1 MERLRHFGLLM
12 VIFMSGCAPSKE
24 ARSAGQIGCTP
35 GEITISNEENQFGVV
50 QSGETWEAE
59 CQGRTF
65 VCTQINQSG
74 KNQDVF
80 DMLFAAEQV
89 SCHERPES
97 PVAER
102 SRQLREATLRERTN
116 RPPSTAPTGIAGFAF
131 GETPED
137 AASRCEAAGQAW
149 RTGKPKDSGIGT
161 SLANES
167 ASGSANSNGKPGC
180 SGPAASLGIAASVD
194 LEFCEGRAC
203 SITLEHVPRT
213 LWSRSSVSLKS
224 KLESKY
230 GPAQES
236 RGIVPEHCRSEEAFT
251 RCLESQQLALS
262 YTWRWAGGESIVMSV
277 GKPKESGIKA
287 IRLVYRR
294 LPGAN
299 VSAL

>member
-1 MERLRHFGLLM
+1 MERSLHLGLLM
-12 VIFMSGCAPSKE
+12 IVFVSGCAPSRE
-24 ARSAGQIGCTP
+24 AKSSGQIGCTP
-35 GEITISNEENQFGVV
+35 GEITISNEESQFGVV

-74 KNQDVF
+74 KHQGIF

-89 SCHERPES
+89 SCHERAQS

-102 SRQLREATLRERTN
+102 GRQIREAALLERAN
-116 RPPSTAPTGIAGFAF
+116 RRATIAPTGIAGFDF
-131 GETPED
+131 GETPEG
-137 AASRCEAAGQAW
+137 AASRCEAAGQTW
-149 RTGKPKDSGIGT
+149 RNGSEKDGN
-161 SLANES
+161 SLGN
-167 ASGSANSNGKPGC
+167 GNGNGNGNGKPGC

-194 LEFCEGRAC
+194 LQFCEGRTC

-213 LWSRSSVSLKS
+213 RWSRSSVLLKS

-230 GPAQES
+230 GPAHES
-236 RGIVPEHCRSEEAFT
+236 SGIVPEHCRGEEAFM
-251 RCLESQQLALS
+251 RCLESQQLALN

-277 GKPKESGIKA
+277 GKPNESGTA
-287 IRLVYRR
+287 SIRLVYSR